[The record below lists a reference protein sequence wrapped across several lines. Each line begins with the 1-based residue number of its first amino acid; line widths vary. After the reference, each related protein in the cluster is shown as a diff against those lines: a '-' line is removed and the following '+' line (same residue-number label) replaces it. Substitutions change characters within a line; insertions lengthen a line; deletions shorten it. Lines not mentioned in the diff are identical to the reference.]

1 MTCVRIWHSI
11 GRSCERC
18 SVAGILVLTRALL
31 HPDHVTQRSCASAVS
46 LLFSAL
52 DRPMEPQM
60 SIQVV
65 NICDLFFYEHCSL
78 LCTKV
83 CEACCLTVAA
93 FADRSPAAAAAV
105 PRALQLAESLV
116 RTGVACAA
124 ELWSALTAVGI
135 PSGAITRPSAFCL
148 HDDAY
153 AACQRSVPRSWI
165 EAKEVFL
172 VPDRRLRCRLFEK

>member
-1 MTCVRIWHSI
+1 MTCGCIWHSI

-78 LCTKV
+78 LCAKV

-93 FADRSPAAAAAV
+93 FAGHPPLPLLFPVPCNWLSRSLEPEWHV
-105 PRALQLAESLV
+105 LQS
-116 RTGVACAA
+116 
-124 ELWSALTAVGI
+124 
-135 PSGAITRPSAFCL
+135 SGL
-148 HDDAY
+148 
-153 AACQRSVPRSWI
+153 
-165 EAKEVFL
+165 L
-172 VPDRRLRCRLFEK
+172 